1 MMRNEEPVMPD
12 GKCGMEKAENI
23 MGSGVKALPGA
34 SYFGE
39 MTGRMREFREELL
52 SAKPEVCAERA
63 IITTEIYRANMDQS
77 LAIRRALMY
86 KSVLERM
93 TIFIERQTLLAGN
106 QASSNRSAPIFPEY
120 AMDWVIAE
128 LDEFDRREGD
138 RFYISEETKIRLKG
152 IAPFWEHNT
161 IKDMGLA
168 AMPESAR
175 VLYDLGI
182 IKAEGNITS
191 GDAHV
196 AVNYGRLLDT
206 GLKEFRRRAKE
217 KLECLDLTCYG
228 NLAKSYFYRAIIL
241 VIDATRA
248 FAERYAKLA
257 LEMAGSEKDEKR
269 RAELV
274 EMSRILY
281 KVPYE
286 KAETFH
292 EAVQSLWLVHLCLQI
307 ESNGHSLSYGRMDQY
322 LYPFYERDLA
332 AGRINEDEALELF
345 TNLWLKTFTINK
357 IRSWTHTRFSAGS
370 PLYQN
375 VTVGGQFLDEDGR
388 AHDAVNPVTHLILK
402 SVARTHLPQPNLTVR
417 YHRGIDD
424 AFMAE
429 CIEVV
434 RLGFGMP
441 AFNSDEVII
450 PSFVEKGVKRED
462 AYNYSAIGCV
472 EVAVPG
478 KWGYRCTG
486 MSFLN
491 FPKSLLIALNDGVD
505 PDSNIRLPDSYGR
518 TLPEVRHFRDMKSF
532 EEVMEAWERIIRDF
546 TRQCVIIDTVA
557 DMVLEQNTADIL
569 CSALCD
575 DCIERGL
582 NLKEGGAVYDFI
594 SDLQVGIANLA
605 DSLAAIKK
613 CVFEDRSVGA
623 AELWDALLADFRGK
637 RYEGIQKILIA
648 APKYGNDDDYVDSL
662 IRRAYDSYIDEMKK
676 YRNTR
681 HGRGPIGGIYYA
693 GTSSISANV
702 PQGAGTMAT
711 PDGRNAGEPLAEGCS
726 PSHGMDVKGP
736 TAVFKSVAKLPTR
749 EITGGVLLNQKLD
762 PRIMQNEDDREK
774 LINLMRTFFN
784 RLEGFHVQFNVVS
797 RETLLDAQIH
807 PEKHRDLIV
816 RVAGYSAFFTVLSR
830 ETQDDIIARTEQ
842 TLG

>member
-1 MMRNEEPVMPD
+1 M
-12 GKCGMEKAENI
+12 K
-23 MGSGVKALPGA
+23 
-34 SYFGE
+34 
-39 MTGRMREFREELL
+39 EFREELL
-52 SAKPEVCAERA
+52 NAKPCVCAERA
-63 IITTEIYRANMDQS
+63 IITTKTYRENMDQP
-77 LAIRRALMY
+77 LALRRALMY
-86 KSVLERM
+86 KNVLEGM
-93 TIFIERQTLLAGN
+93 SIYIEKQTLLAGN

-128 LDEFDRREGD
+128 LDEFDKRPGD
-138 RFYISEETKIRLKG
+138 RFYITGETKQQLRE

-161 IKDMGLA
+161 VKDRGLA
-168 AMPESAR
+168 AMPAAAR
-175 VLYDLGI
+175 VFYDLGI

-196 AVNYGRLLDT
+196 AVNYRRMLGS
-206 GLKEFRRRAKE
+206 GLKEYRARAEE
-217 KLECLDLTCYG
+217 KLAALDMTDYR
-228 NLAKSYFYRAIIL
+228 NLAKSYFYRAVIIT
-241 VIDATRA
+241 IDATRA
-248 FAERYAKLA
+248 FAKRYADLA
-257 LEMAGSEKDEKR
+257 FSMAQDERDEKR
-269 RAELV
+269 RQELFEICRV
-274 EMSRILY
+274 LN

-286 KAETFH
+286 PAGTFY

-322 LYPFYERDLA
+322 LDPYYEKDLA
-332 AGRINEDEALELF
+332 EGTITEEGACELLA
-345 TNLWLKTFTINK
+345 NLWLKTFTINK
-357 IRSWTHTRFSAGS
+357 IRSWTHTQFSAGS

-375 VTVGGQFLDEDGR
+375 VTVGGQKLDKDGR
-388 AHDAVNPVTHLILK
+388 PRDAVNPVTHLILW
-402 SVARTHLPQPNLTVR
+402 SVARTRLPQPNLTVR
-417 YHRGIDD
+417 YHRGLSDE
-424 AFMAE
+424 FMAE
-429 CIEVV
+429 CVEVV

-450 PSFVEKGVKRED
+450 PSFIEKNVKKED
-462 AYNYSAIGCV
+462 AYDYSAIGCV

-491 FPKSLLIALNDGVD
+491 FPKSLLIALNAGVD
-505 PDSNIRLPDSYGR
+505 PKSGTRLPGSDGR
-518 TLPEVRHFRDMKSF
+518 PLPPMIHLRDMKNF
-532 EEVMEAWERIIRDF
+532 DEVMKAWDTVIRDF
-546 TRQCVIIDTVA
+546 TRQCVIIDSAA
-557 DMVLEQNTADIL
+557 DTVLEKDTADIL

-613 CVFEDRSVGA
+613 CVFEDKSVGA
-623 AELWDALLADFRGK
+623 AELWDALTADF
-637 RYEGIQKILIA
+637 EGERNEEIRRLLLE

-662 IRRAYDSYIDEMKK
+662 VCGAYGVYIDEMKK

-681 HGRGPIGGIYYA
+681 YGRGPVGGIYYA

-702 PQGAGTMAT
+702 PQGAGTLAT
-711 PDGRNAGEPLAEGCS
+711 PDGRKAGEPLAEGCS
-726 PSHGMDVKGP
+726 PSHAMDRRGP
-736 TAVFKSVAKLPTR
+736 TAVFKTVSKLPTR
-749 EITGGVLLNQKLD
+749 EITGGVLLNQKVTPQMLEKE
-762 PRIMQNEDDREK
+762 EDRKK
-774 LINLMRTFFN
+774 LVSLLRTFFN

-816 RVAGYSAFFTVLSR
+816 RVAGYSAFFNVLSR
-830 ETQDDIIARTEQ
+830 ETQDDIIGRTEQ
-842 TLG
+842 VI